1 MSKPKTFRPWN
12 PEQTLLLPPSPVE
25 WLPEHHLVFFLLDL
39 ASELDLS
46 AIYAVY
52 EARDPR
58 GVKAY
63 EPRMMVVLL
72 LYAYCVGI
80 PSSRRIERACWED
93 AAFRVLTGN
102 QQPDHSRI
110 SDFRLVHLDAL
121 AGLFV
126 QVLRLCQKAGLVS
139 LGNVALDGTKVKANA
154 SKHKAMSHERMLK
167 TEAQLEAEIAAL
179 LRKAELI
186 DAQEDARYGKG
197 KRGDELPKELQLRQ
211 DRLDAL
217 RKARAELEAE
227 AAADNARR
235 REQQARAAEELAAA
249 AAAQATDAEAADK
262 DDAESEAA
270 AQAIAKEARQAERR
284 AKAARGRAELARR
297 LAIEKVQAA
306 GLSTP
311 DPLSSVNPLA
321 MPSRNLPTTAAGDP
335 KANAQRNHRFAEACG
350 YTDPDSHILKGGD
363 GWIQGYNC
371 QAVVDGDHQ
380 IIVAVGVSNQPP
392 DVEHLVPML
401 ERTIANTSQVPETF
415 IADAGYWSEDNA
427 KACEERGVDPHIA
440 TGRLPHGKP
449 PPPITGPI
457 PKDLD
462 AKGRMARMLRKKK
475 GKEIYARR
483 KTIVEPVF
491 GQAKEGRGLRRFLL
505 RGLEKVNGEWLLWGE
520 THNLNKLW
528 RYMKKQKLQEAVA
541 MG

>member
-25 WLPEHHLVFFLLDL
+25 WLPANHLVFFLLDL
-39 ASELDLS
+39 AAELDLS

-186 DAQEDARYGKG
+186 DAQEDTRYGMG
-197 KRGDELPKELQLRQ
+197 RRGDELPKELQLRQ

-217 RKARAELEAE
+217 RKAKAELEAE
-227 AAADNARR
+227 AAADHARR
-235 REQQARAAEELAAA
+235 REQQARAAEEQAAE
-249 AAAQATDAEAADK
+249 AAAQVADAEAATVAADHDK
-262 DDAESEAA
+262 ADAESEAA
-270 AQAIAKEARQAERR
+270 AQALAKEAQQAERR
-284 AKAARGRAELARR
+284 ARSARGRAELARK
-297 LAIEKVQAA
+297 LAIEKAQAA
-306 GLSTP
+306 DLSTP
-311 DPLSSVNPLA
+311 DPLSSADPLA

-335 KANAQRNHRFAEACG
+335 KANAQRNF
-350 YTDPDSHILKGGD
+350 TDPDSHILKGGD

-371 QAVVDGDHQ
+371 QAAVDGDHQ
-380 IIVAVGVSNQPP
+380 IIVAVGVSNQASDAP
-392 DVEHLVPML
+392 HLEPML
-401 ERTIANTSQVPETF
+401 ERIMANTGQLPEKL
-415 IADAGYWSEDNA
+415 IADAGYCSTSNIEASEQ
-427 KACEERGVDPHIA
+427 RGLDA
-440 TGRLPHGKP
+440 YLSTSRQSHGKRP
-449 PPPITGPI
+449 RPSRGPA
-457 PKDLD
+457 PRDLD
-462 AKGRMARMLRKKK
+462 ARGRMDRKLRSKAGQAIYALRK
-475 GKEIYARR
+475 IIA
-483 KTIVEPVF
+483 EPVF
-491 GQAKEGRGLRRFLL
+491 GQIKGARGLDRFLL
-505 RGLEKVNGEWLLWGE
+505 RGLEKVDGEWTLMAI
-520 THNLNKLW
+520 THNIGKLH
-528 RYMKKQKLQEAVA
+528 RASLAA
-541 MG
+541 S

>member
-1 MSKPKTFRPWN
+1 MNKPKTFRPWN

-25 WLPEHHLVFFLLDL
+25 WLPANHLVFFLLDL
-39 ASELDLS
+39 ASELDLK

-121 AGLFV
+121 ADLFV

-139 LGNVALDGTKVKANA
+139 LGNVALDGTKVRANA

-197 KRGDELPKELQLRQ
+197 KRGDELPKELQRRQ

-235 REQQARAAEELAAA
+235 REQQARAAEEQAAEAAA
-249 AAAQATDAEAADK
+249 AAPEDSDK
-262 DDAESEAA
+262 ADAESKAA
-270 AQAIAKEARQAERR
+270 AQALAKEAQQAERR
-284 AKAARGRAELARR
+284 AKAARGRAELARK
-297 LAIEKVQAA
+297 LAIEKAQAA

-311 DPLSSVNPLA
+311 DPLSSDDPVA

-335 KANAQRNHRFAEACG
+335 KANAQRNF
-350 YTDPDSHILKGGD
+350 TDPDSHILKGGD

-371 QAVVDGDHQ
+371 QAAVDGDHQ
-380 IIVAVGVSNQPP
+380 IIVAVGVSNQAS
-392 DVEHLVPML
+392 DQHHFVPML
-401 ERTIANTSQVPETF
+401 ERIVANTGQLPERL
-415 IADAGYWSEDNA
+415 IADAGYCSTANIEASEQ
-427 KACEERGVDPHIA
+427 RGLDA
-440 TGRLPHGKP
+440 YLSTSRQEHGKRP
-449 PPPITGPI
+449 RPSRGPA
-457 PKDLD
+457 PRDLD
-462 AKGRMARMLRKKK
+462 ARGRMDRKLRSKAGQAIYALRK
-475 GKEIYARR
+475 IIA
-483 KTIVEPVF
+483 EPVF
-491 GQAKEGRGLRRFLL
+491 GQIKGARGLDRFLL
-505 RGLEKVNGEWLLWGE
+505 RGLEKVNGEWSLMAI
-520 THNLNKLW
+520 THNIGKLH
-528 RYMKKQKLQEAVA
+528 RAALAA
-541 MG
+541 T

>member
-1 MSKPKTFRPWN
+1 MKKPKTFRPWN

-25 WLPEHHLVFFLLDL
+25 WLPEHHLVFFLLDM
-39 ASELDLS
+39 AAELDLS

-63 EPRMMVVLL
+63 DPRMMVVLL

-227 AAADNARR
+227 AAADHARR
-235 REQQARAAEELAAA
+235 REQQARAAEEQAADAAEADKAAA
-249 AAAQATDAEAADK
+249 VAEENDKTDAG
-262 DDAESEAA
+262 SEAA
-270 AQAIAKEARQAERR
+270 AQTLAKEAQQAERR
-284 AKAARGRAELARR
+284 ARSARGRAELARR
-297 LAIEKVQAA
+297 LAIEKAQAA

-311 DPLSSVNPLA
+311 DPLSSVDPLA

-335 KANAQRNHRFAEACG
+335 KANAQRNF
-350 YTDPDSHILKGGD
+350 TDPDSHILKGGD

-371 QAVVDGDHQ
+371 QAAVDGDHQ
-380 IIVAVGVSNQPP
+380 IIVAVGVSNQAS
-392 DVEHLVPML
+392 DQHHFVPML
-401 ERTIANTSQVPETF
+401 ERIVANTGQLPANM
-415 IADAGYWSEDNA
+415 IADAGYCSTSNIEASEQ
-427 KACEERGVDPHIA
+427 RGLDA
-440 TGRLPHGKP
+440 YLSTSRQEHGKRP
-449 PPPITGPI
+449 RPSRGPAQR
-457 PKDLD
+457 DLD
-462 AKGRMARMLRKKK
+462 ARGRMDRKLRSKAGQAIYALRK
-475 GKEIYARR
+475 IIA
-483 KTIVEPVF
+483 EPVF
-491 GQAKEGRGLRRFLL
+491 GQIKGARGLDRFLL
-505 RGLEKVNGEWLLWGE
+505 RGLEKVDGEWTLMAI
-520 THNLNKLW
+520 THNIGKLH
-528 RYMKKQKLQEAVA
+528 RAALAA
-541 MG
+541 S

>member
-25 WLPEHHLVFFLLDL
+25 WLPENHLVFFLLDL

-46 AIYAVY
+46 VIYEVY

-110 SDFRLVHLDAL
+110 SDFRLVHLDSL

-126 QVLRLCQKAGLVS
+126 QVLRLCQRSGLVS

-197 KRGDELPKELQLRQ
+197 RRGDELPKELQHRQ
-211 DRLDAL
+211 DRLNAL
-217 RKARAELEAE
+217 RKAKAELEAE

-235 REQQARAAEELAAA
+235 REQQACTAEEQAAEAA
-249 AAAQATDAEAADK
+249 DAEAAAADNDK
-262 DDAESEAA
+262 NTAKSEAA
-270 AQAIAKEARQAERR
+270 VQVLAKEAQQAERR
-284 AKAARGRAELARR
+284 AKAARGRAELARK
-297 LAIEKVQAA
+297 LALDKARAA
-306 GLSTP
+306 DLPAP
-311 DPLSSVNPLA
+311 DLPSSVDPLA

-335 KANAQRNHRFAEACG
+335 KANAQRNF
-350 YTDPDSHILKGGD
+350 TDADSHILKGGD
-363 GWIQGYNC
+363 GWMQGYNC
-371 QAVVDGDHQ
+371 QAAVDGDHQ
-380 IIVAVGVSNQPP
+380 IIVAVGISNQASDSPHFEP
-392 DVEHLVPML
+392 MVERIV
-401 ERTIANTSQVPETF
+401 ANTGQLPKKL
-415 IADAGYWSEDNA
+415 IADAGYCSTDNIEASEQ
-427 KACEERGVDPHIA
+427 R
-440 TGRLPHGKP
+440 RLDAYVSTSRQEHGKRP
-449 PPPITGPI
+449 RPSRGPT
-457 PKDLD
+457 PRDLD
-462 AKGRMARMLRKKK
+462 ARGRMDRKIRSKAGQAIYALRKS
-475 GKEIYARR
+475 
-483 KTIVEPVF
+483 IVEPVF
-491 GQAKEGRGLRRFLL
+491 GQIKGARGLDRFLL
-505 RGLEKVNGEWLLWGE
+505 RGLEKANGEWTLMAI
-520 THNLNKLW
+520 THNLLKLH
-528 RYMKKQKLQEAVA
+528 RAELVA
-541 MG
+541 A

>member
-25 WLPEHHLVFFLLDL
+25 WLPANHLVFFLLDL
-39 ASELDLS
+39 AAELDIS

-121 AGLFV
+121 ADLFV

-167 TEAQLEAEIAAL
+167 SEAQLVAEIAAL

-197 KRGDELPKELQLRQ
+197 KRGDELPKELELRQ

-217 RKARAELEAE
+217 RKAKAELEAE
-227 AAADNARR
+227 AAADDARR
-235 REQQARAAEELAAA
+235 REQQARAAEEQAAE
-249 AAAQATDAEAADK
+249 AAAQVADAEAATVAADNDK
-262 DDAESEAA
+262 ADAEREAA
-270 AQAIAKEARQAERR
+270 AQALAKEAQQAERR

-297 LAIEKVQAA
+297 LAIDKAQAA
-306 GLSTP
+306 DLSSP
-311 DPLSSVNPLA
+311 DPLISVDPLA
-321 MPSRNLPTTAAGDP
+321 MTSRNLPTTAAGDP
-335 KANAQRNHRFAEACG
+335 KAKAQRNF
-350 YTDPDSHILKGGD
+350 TDPDSHILKGGD

-371 QAVVDGDHQ
+371 QAAVDGAHQ
-380 IIVAVGVSNQPP
+380 IIVAVGVSNQAS
-392 DVEHLVPML
+392 DQHHFVPMM
-401 ERTIANTSQVPETF
+401 ERIVANTGQLPEKM
-415 IADAGYWSEDNA
+415 IADAGYCSTANIEASE
-427 KACEERGVDPHIA
+427 KRGLDAYVSTSRQEH
-440 TGRLPHGKP
+440 GRRPRP
-449 PPPITGPI
+449 SRGPA
-457 PKDLD
+457 PRDLD
-462 AKGRMARMLRKKK
+462 ARGRMDRKLRSKAGQAIYALRK
-475 GKEIYARR
+475 IIA
-483 KTIVEPVF
+483 EPVF
-491 GQAKEGRGLRRFLL
+491 GQIKGARGLDRFLL
-505 RGLEKVNGEWLLWGE
+505 RGLEKVNGEWTLMAI
-520 THNLNKLW
+520 THNIGKLH
-528 RYMKKQKLQEAVA
+528 RAALAA
-541 MG
+541 S

>member
-25 WLPEHHLVFFLLDL
+25 WLPANHLVFFLLDM
-39 ASELDLS
+39 AAELDLS

-126 QVLRLCQKAGLVS
+126 QVLRLCQKAGLLS

-197 KRGDELPKELQLRQ
+197 KRGDELPKELELRQ

-217 RKARAELEAE
+217 RKAKAELEAE
-227 AAADNARR
+227 AAADHARR
-235 REQQARAAEELAAA
+235 REQQARAAEEQAAEAAVQAADAEAAA
-249 AAAQATDAEAADK
+249 AADIDEADA
-262 DDAESEAA
+262 DAESEAA
-270 AQAIAKEARQAERR
+270 AWALAKEAQQAERR
-284 AKAARGRAELARR
+284 ARSARGRAELARK
-297 LAIEKVQAA
+297 LAIDKAQAA
-306 GLSTP
+306 GLST
-311 DPLSSVNPLA
+311 
-321 MPSRNLPTTAAGDP
+321 RI
-335 KANAQRNHRFAEACG
+335 H
-350 YTDPDSHILKGGD
+350 
-363 GWIQGYNC
+363 
-371 QAVVDGDHQ
+371 
-380 IIVAVGVSNQPP
+380 
-392 DVEHLVPML
+392 
-401 ERTIANTSQVPETF
+401 
-415 IADAGYWSEDNA
+415 
-427 KACEERGVDPHIA
+427 
-440 TGRLPHGKP
+440 
-449 PPPITGPI
+449 
-457 PKDLD
+457 
-462 AKGRMARMLRKKK
+462 
-475 GKEIYARR
+475 
-483 KTIVEPVF
+483 
-491 GQAKEGRGLRRFLL
+491 
-505 RGLEKVNGEWLLWGE
+505 
-520 THNLNKLW
+520 
-528 RYMKKQKLQEAVA
+528 
-541 MG
+541 

>member
-1 MSKPKTFRPWN
+1 
-12 PEQTLLLPPSPVE
+12 VE
-25 WLPEHHLVFFLLDL
+25 WLPANHLVFFLLDL
-39 ASELDLS
+39 AAELDIL

-121 AGLFV
+121 ADLFV

-167 TEAQLEAEIAAL
+167 SEAQLVAEIAAL

-197 KRGDELPKELQLRQ
+197 KRGDELPKELELRQ

-217 RKARAELEAE
+217 RKAKAELEAE
-227 AAADNARR
+227 AAADDARR
-235 REQQARAAEELAAA
+235 REQQARAAEEQ
-249 AAAQATDAEAADK
+249 AAAQVADAEAATVAADNDK
-262 DDAESEAA
+262 ADAEREAA
-270 AQAIAKEARQAERR
+270 AQALAKEAQQAERR

-297 LAIEKVQAA
+297 LAIDKAQAA
-306 GLSTP
+306 DLSSP
-311 DPLSSVNPLA
+311 DPLISVDPLA

-335 KANAQRNHRFAEACG
+335 KAKAQRNF
-350 YTDPDSHILKGGD
+350 TDPDSHILKGGD

-371 QAVVDGDHQ
+371 QAAVDGAHQ
-380 IIVAVGVSNQPP
+380 IIVAVGVSNQAS
-392 DVEHLVPML
+392 DQHHFVPMM
-401 ERTIANTSQVPETF
+401 ERIVANTGQLPEKM
-415 IADAGYWSEDNA
+415 IADAGYCSTANIEASEQRWLDSYLSTSRQ
-427 KACEERGVDPHIA
+427 E
-440 TGRLPHGKP
+440 HGKRP
-449 PPPITGPI
+449 RPSRGPA
-457 PKDLD
+457 PRDLD
-462 AKGRMARMLRKKK
+462 ARGRMERKLRSKA
-475 GKEIYARR
+475 GQAIYA
-483 KTIVEPVF
+483 
-491 GQAKEGRGLRRFLL
+491 LR
-505 RGLEKVNGEWLLWGE
+505 
-520 THNLNKLW
+520 
-528 RYMKKQKLQEAVA
+528 
-541 MG
+541 

>member
-139 LGNVALDGTKVKANA
+139 LGNVSLDGTKVKANA

-197 KRGDELPKELQLRQ
+197 KRGDELPKDLQRRQ

-235 REQQARAAEELAAA
+235 REQQARAAEEQATEAAA
-249 AAAQATDAEAADK
+249 AAAEDSDK
-262 DDAESEAA
+262 IETERVAA
-270 AQAIAKEARQAERR
+270 AQDLAKAAQQAESR

-297 LAIEKVQAA
+297 LAIDKAQAA
-306 GLSTP
+306 GHPFP
-311 DPLSSVNPLA
+311 DPLNSANPLA
-321 MPSRNLPTTAAGDP
+321 MPSRNLPTTAAGEP
-335 KANAQRNHRFAEACG
+335 KANAQRNF
-350 YTDPDSHILKGGD
+350 TDPDSHILKGGD

-371 QAVVDGDHQ
+371 QAAVDGDHQ
-380 IIVAVGVSNQPP
+380 IIVAVGVSNQAS
-392 DVEHLVPML
+392 DQHHFVPML
-401 ERTIANTSQVPETF
+401 ERVVANTGQLPEKM
-415 IADAGYWSEDNA
+415 IADAGYCSTSNIEASEQ
-427 KACEERGVDPHIA
+427 RGLDSYLS
-440 TGRLPHGKP
+440 TSRQEHGKRP
-449 PPPITGPI
+449 RPSRGPA
-457 PKDLD
+457 PRDLD
-462 AKGRMARMLRKKK
+462 ARGRMDRKIRSKA
-475 GKEIYARR
+475 GQAIYALR

-491 GQAKEGRGLRRFLL
+491 GQIKGARGLDCFLL
-505 RGLEKVNGEWLLWGE
+505 RGLEKVNGEWALMAI
-520 THNLNKLW
+520 THNIGKLH
-528 RYMKKQKLQEAVA
+528 RAALAA
-541 MG
+541 T

>member
-25 WLPEHHLVFFLLDL
+25 WLPANHLVFFLLDL
-39 ASELDLS
+39 AAELDIS

-80 PSSRRIERACWED
+80 PSSRRIEQACWED

-121 AGLFV
+121 ADLFV

-167 TEAQLEAEIAAL
+167 SEAQLEAEIAAL

-197 KRGDELPKELQLRQ
+197 KRGDELPKELELRQ

-217 RKARAELEAE
+217 RKAKAELEAE
-227 AAADNARR
+227 AAADDARR
-235 REQQARAAEELAAA
+235 REQQARAAEEQAAE
-249 AAAQATDAEAADK
+249 AAAQVADAEAATVAADNDK
-262 DDAESEAA
+262 ADAEREAA
-270 AQAIAKEARQAERR
+270 AQALAKEAQQAERR

-297 LAIEKVQAA
+297 LAIDKAQAA
-306 GLSTP
+306 DLSSP
-311 DPLSSVNPLA
+311 DPLISVDPLA

-335 KANAQRNHRFAEACG
+335 KAKAQRNF
-350 YTDPDSHILKGGD
+350 TDPDSHILKGGD

-371 QAVVDGDHQ
+371 QAAVDGAHQ
-380 IIVAVGVSNQPP
+380 IIVAVGVSNQAS
-392 DVEHLVPML
+392 DQHNFVPMM
-401 ERTIANTSQVPETF
+401 ERIVANTGQLPEKM
-415 IADAGYWSEDNA
+415 IADAGYCSTANIEASE
-427 KACEERGVDPHIA
+427 KRGLDAYVSTSRQEH
-440 TGRLPHGKP
+440 GRRPRP
-449 PPPITGPI
+449 SRGPA
-457 PKDLD
+457 PRDLD
-462 AKGRMARMLRKKK
+462 ARGRMDRKLRSKAGQAIYALRK
-475 GKEIYARR
+475 IIA
-483 KTIVEPVF
+483 EPVF
-491 GQAKEGRGLRRFLL
+491 GQIKGARGLDRFLL
-505 RGLEKVNGEWLLWGE
+505 RGLEKVNGEWTLMAI
-520 THNLNKLW
+520 THNIGKLH
-528 RYMKKQKLQEAVA
+528 RAALAA
-541 MG
+541 S

>member
-1 MSKPKTFRPWN
+1 MRKAKTFRPWN

-25 WLPEHHLVFFLLDL
+25 WLPANHLVFFLLDL
-39 ASELDLS
+39 SAELDLS

-52 EARDPR
+52 EARDSR

-72 LYAYCVGI
+72 LYAYCIGL

-110 SDFRLVHLDAL
+110 SDFRLVHLEAL

-197 KRGDELPKELQLRQ
+197 KRGDELPKELQRRQ

-217 RKARAELEAE
+217 RKAKAELEAE
-227 AAADNARR
+227 AAADHARR
-235 REQQARAAEELAAA
+235 REQQARAAEEQAA
-249 AAAQATDAEAADK
+249 
-262 DDAESEAA
+262 EAA
-270 AQAIAKEARQAERR
+270 AQAAADTESEVAARALAKEAQQAERR
-284 AKAARGRAELARR
+284 AKAARGRAELASK
-297 LAIEKVQAA
+297 LAIDKAQAA

-311 DPLSSVNPLA
+311 DPLIRVDPLA

-335 KANAQRNHRFAEACG
+335 KGNAQRNHRFAEGFA

-371 QAVVDGDHQ
+371 QAAVDGDHQ
-380 IIVAVGVSNQPP
+380 IIVAVGVSNQAS
-392 DVEHLVPML
+392 DQHHFVP
-401 ERTIANTSQVPETF
+401 
-415 IADAGYWSEDNA
+415 
-427 KACEERGVDPHIA
+427 
-440 TGRLPHGKP
+440 
-449 PPPITGPI
+449 
-457 PKDLD
+457 
-462 AKGRMARMLRKKK
+462 
-475 GKEIYARR
+475 
-483 KTIVEPVF
+483 
-491 GQAKEGRGLRRFLL
+491 
-505 RGLEKVNGEWLLWGE
+505 
-520 THNLNKLW
+520 
-528 RYMKKQKLQEAVA
+528 
-541 MG
+541 

>member
-39 ASELDLS
+39 AAELDLS

-52 EARDPR
+52 EARDAR

-167 TEAQLEAEIAAL
+167 SEAQLEAEIAAL

-197 KRGDELPKELQLRQ
+197 KRGDELPKELQRRQ

-217 RKARAELEAE
+217 RKAKAELEAE
-227 AAADNARR
+227 AAGDNARR
-235 REQQARAAEELAAA
+235 REQQARAAEEQAAE
-249 AAAQATDAEAADK
+249 AAAQAADDEAAVAEDNGK
-262 DDAESEAA
+262 SDAESEAA
-270 AQAIAKEARQAERR
+270 ARALAKEAQQAECR
-284 AKAARGRAELARR
+284 ARAARGRAELARR
-297 LAIEKVQAA
+297 LAIEKAQAA
-306 GLSTP
+306 DLSSP
-311 DPLSSVNPLA
+311 DPLISVDPLA

-335 KANAQRNHRFAEACG
+335 KANAQRNF
-350 YTDPDSHILKGGD
+350 TDPDSHILKGGD

-371 QAVVDGDHQ
+371 QAAVDGDHQ
-380 IIVAVGVSNQPP
+380 IIVAVGVSNQAS
-392 DVEHLVPML
+392 DQHHFVPML
-401 ERTIANTSQVPETF
+401 ERIVANTGQLPERL
-415 IADAGYWSEDNA
+415 IADAGYCSTANIEA
-427 KACEERGVDPHIA
+427 SEER
-440 TGRLPHGKP
+440 RLDAYVSTSRQEHGKRP
-449 PPPITGPI
+449 RPSRGPA
-457 PKDLD
+457 PRDLD
-462 AKGRMARMLRKKK
+462 ARGRMDRKLRSKA
-475 GKEIYARR
+475 GQAIYALR

-491 GQAKEGRGLRRFLL
+491 GQIKGARGLDRFLL
-505 RGLEKVNGEWLLWGE
+505 RGLEKVDGEWTLMAI
-520 THNLNKLW
+520 THNIGKLH
-528 RYMKKQKLQEAVA
+528 RAALAA
-541 MG
+541 S

>member
-1 MSKPKTFRPWN
+1 MNKPKTFRPWN

-25 WLPEHHLVFFLLDL
+25 WLPANHLVFFLLDL
-39 ASELDLS
+39 ASELDLK

-121 AGLFV
+121 ADLFV

-139 LGNVALDGTKVKANA
+139 LGNVALDGTKVRANA

-197 KRGDELPKELQLRQ
+197 KRGDELPKELQRRQ

-235 REQQARAAEELAAA
+235 REQQARAAEEQAAEAAA
-249 AAAQATDAEAADK
+249 AAPEDSDK
-262 DDAESEAA
+262 ADAESKAA
-270 AQAIAKEARQAERR
+270 AQALAKEAQQAERR
-284 AKAARGRAELARR
+284 AKAARGRAELARK
-297 LAIEKVQAA
+297 LAIEKAQAA

-311 DPLSSVNPLA
+311 DPLSSDDPVA

-335 KANAQRNHRFAEACG
+335 KANAQRNF
-350 YTDPDSHILKGGD
+350 TDPDSHILKGGD

-371 QAVVDGDHQ
+371 QAAVDGDHQ
-380 IIVAVGVSNQPP
+380 IIVAVGVSNQAS
-392 DVEHLVPML
+392 DQHHFVPML
-401 ERTIANTSQVPETF
+401 ERIVANTGQLPERL
-415 IADAGYWSEDNA
+415 IADAGYCSTANIEASEQRGLDA
-427 KACEERGVDPHIA
+427 YLSTSRQERGKRP
-440 TGRLPHGKP
+440 RPSR
-449 PPPITGPI
+449 GPA
-457 PKDLD
+457 PRDLD
-462 AKGRMARMLRKKK
+462 ARGRMDRKLRSKAGQAIYALRK
-475 GKEIYARR
+475 IIA
-483 KTIVEPVF
+483 EPVF
-491 GQAKEGRGLRRFLL
+491 GQIKGARGLDRFLL
-505 RGLEKVNGEWLLWGE
+505 RGLEKVNGEWSLMAI
-520 THNLNKLW
+520 THNIGKLH
-528 RYMKKQKLQEAVA
+528 RAALAA
-541 MG
+541 T

>member
-1 MSKPKTFRPWN
+1 MRKPKTFRRWN

-25 WLPEHHLVFFLLDL
+25 WLPANHLVFFLLDM
-39 ASELDLS
+39 AAELDLS

-121 AGLFV
+121 AGLFM

-197 KRGDELPKELQLRQ
+197 KRGDELPKELELRQ

-217 RKARAELEAE
+217 RKAKSELEAE
-227 AAADNARR
+227 AAADHARR
-235 REQQARAAEELAAA
+235 REQQARAAEEQAAE
-249 AAAQATDAEAADK
+249 AAAQVADAEAATVAADDDK
-262 DDAESEAA
+262 IDAESEAA
-270 AQAIAKEARQAERR
+270 AWALAKEAQQAERR
-284 AKAARGRAELARR
+284 ARSARGRAELARK
-297 LAIEKVQAA
+297 LAIDKAQAA

-311 DPLSSVNPLA
+311 DPLSSMDPLA

-335 KANAQRNHRFAEACG
+335 KANAQRNF
-350 YTDPDSHILKGGD
+350 TDPDSHILKGGD

-371 QAVVDGDHQ
+371 QAAVDGDHQ
-380 IIVAVGVSNQPP
+380 IIVAVGVSNQASDAPHLQP
-392 DVEHLVPML
+392 MVERIV
-401 ERTIANTSQVPETF
+401 ANTGQLPEKL
-415 IADAGYWSEDNA
+415 IADAGYCSTGNIETSEQ
-427 KACEERGVDPHIA
+427 RGLD
-440 TGRLPHGKP
+440 TYLSTSRQEHGKRP
-449 PPPITGPI
+449 RPSRGPA
-457 PKDLD
+457 PRDLD
-462 AKGRMARMLRKKK
+462 ARGRMDRKLRSKA
-475 GKEIYARR
+475 GQAIYALR

-491 GQAKEGRGLRRFLL
+491 GQIKGARGLDRFLL
-505 RGLEKVNGEWLLWGE
+505 RGLEKVNGEWALMAT
-520 THNLNKLW
+520 THNIGKLH
-528 RYMKKQKLQEAVA
+528 RAAVA
-541 MG
+541 TA